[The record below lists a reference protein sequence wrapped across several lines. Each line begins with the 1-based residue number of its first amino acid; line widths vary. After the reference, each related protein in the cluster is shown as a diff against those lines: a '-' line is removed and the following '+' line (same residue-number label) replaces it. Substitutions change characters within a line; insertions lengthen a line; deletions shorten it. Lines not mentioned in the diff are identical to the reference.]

1 MGIFQKL
8 TALPAPRS
16 GAAETPARSAPDGAR
31 SGAMLTPGK
40 HTIDGAPIDVAPDGG
55 RPLVLHPLPPG
66 RHVIDDRV
74 VTVENI
80 PKRMPVE

>member
-8 TALPAPRS
+8 TARAAPRR